1 MSGGHRLKASRK
13 RRGLTQKEL
22 AAAVGCS
29 QQTVV
34 DIESQQQPASRF
46 LSKIVRELGESLEWI
61 ESGLGSPA
69 GATLDSTSL
78 PHFDL
83 EMAGLRAIDPRYI
96 DAQVDSLYSPPL
108 EASVQMY
115 TVGVDRMT
123 SQVMNKT
130 VRADDVLFVDVLAVP
145 SPGSLILVV
154 MPGWER
160 AELRQLGYSSGAYFL
175 NADSDR
181 FGPSTVEVKI
191 YRSQEEYMAHVG
203 DDLPALVCGRVVF
216 IGREA

>member
-34 DIESQQQPASRF
+34 DIESQKHPASRF

-83 EMAGLRAIDPRYI
+83 EIAGLRAIDPRYI
-96 DAQVDSLYSPPL
+96 DAQIDSLYSAPVDM
-108 EASVQMY
+108 SVQSY

-123 SQVMNKT
+123 SQVMDKT
-130 VRADDVLFVDVLAVP
+130 VRADDVLYVDVLAVP
-145 SPGSLILVV
+145 VPGSLILVV

-160 AELRQLGYSSGAYFL
+160 AELRQLGYSAGAHFL

-181 FGPSTVEVKI
+181 FGPSTVACTI
-191 YRSQEEYMAHVG
+191 YRAQEEYMQHKG
-203 DDLPALVCGRVVF
+203 EFPALVVGRVVF
-216 IGREA
+216 IGREV